1 MHKDIRKH
9 VKASNR
15 NNRNCCLFALYDKG
29 IKVQPKLMDKDDDLR
44 RLGVHAHSASGL
56 ESAFEAQAEHA
67 ILAHDT
73 AQRKTRL
80 DRVQQIIRDL
90 DERISKSKSS
100 TRLDKLLNRL
110 EEVQEE
116 ERALLK
122 AMEHEEKSV
131 APKVVEVA
139 KESTQGMPFLV
150 SLPSKRT
157 TEPLVTTRTDKQERD
172 VSDREY
178 EEPED
183 EGESSESTESEEDY
197 VEDDANDSVYKARIK
212 DWSLRNGLPHEYFLG
227 GLRSQ
232 CIDAEQTFHNFDL
245 VPIVKDKYYLQSQLW
260 NQEMLP
266 YQREG
271 TRWLLLHHSKGEG
284 GVLADEM
291 GLGKTAQTIMMLAA
305 LHISGKFDKPVL
317 VVTPTT
323 IMRQWVREVRRWWSP
338 LRVVILHSSGH
349 LGREALTVAR
359 VRSALREV
367 SERGHV
373 LVTSYGTL
381 RAFSKILL
389 STRWLITV
397 LDEGHRIRNPEA
409 DITKVCKELKGDSRF
424 ILSGTP
430 IQNNL
435 IELWSLLDFVCAG
448 RLGTLPVFKAEF
460 VAPISAGG
468 YVHATHFQ
476 VQLAYQCAC
485 TLKELIEP
493 FLLRRIKA
501 DVAQQLPPKEEQ
513 ILFCQLT
520 AEQRQLYEDC
530 LNSEDI
536 QSILEGERN
545 VLAGI
550 DLLRKICNHT
560 ALLKKERF
568 DSFSV
573 DEHCSKSGKLAVVKA
588 LLGMWREEGHRALL
602 FCQTRQMLDIVEAF
616 VRMLQ
621 LGYLR
626 MDGTTSVRQRS
637 MLVDQFN
644 ADDSIPLFLLTTKV
658 GGLGVNL
665 TGADRVII
673 YDPDW
678 NPSTDLQARER
689 VWRLGQNR
697 PVSIYRLVMS
707 GTIEEK
713 IYHRQIFKQFLTNR
727 ILRDPKQARFF
738 KATDLYDLFTL
749 GDSKQTETAE
759 MFSGLEQEIALK
771 MGRGVHTEP
780 DESVKRDHEELVPDR
795 SHILD
800 ALFHAVD
807 GLHSAIRHDLIVER
821 PSRERLL
828 VQHEVSKLARDA
840 ADALK
845 QSHQLPHLDPNSLS
859 ERLFRTFR
867 ANDDT
872 LTSAQLVTHFSREV
886 NATNSSTLFKAL
898 LKSIATFDHK
908 AKRWQ
913 LGHEFARL

>member
-1 MHKDIRKH
+1 LD
-9 VKASNR
+9 
-15 NNRNCCLFALYDKG
+15 
-29 IKVQPKLMDKDDDLR
+29 
-44 RLGVHAHSASGL
+44 GL
-56 ESAFEAQAEHA
+56 S
-67 ILAHDT
+67 
-73 AQRKTRL
+73 
-80 DRVQQIIRDL
+80 
-90 DERISKSKSS
+90 
-100 TRLDKLLNRL
+100 
-110 EEVQEE
+110 
-116 ERALLK
+116 
-122 AMEHEEKSV
+122 
-131 APKVVEVA
+131 
-139 KESTQGMPFLV
+139 
-150 SLPSKRT
+150 
-157 TEPLVTTRTDKQERD
+157 
-172 VSDREY
+172 
-178 EEPED
+178 
-183 EGESSESTESEEDY
+183 
-197 VEDDANDSVYKARIK
+197 
-212 DWSLRNGLPHEYFLG
+212 
-227 GLRSQ
+227 SQ
-232 CIDAEQTFHNFDL
+232 CINAGQTFHNFDL
-245 VPIVKDKYYLQSQLW
+245 VPVIKDKYCLQSQLW

-271 TRWLLLHHSKGEG
+271 TRWLLSHHSKGEG

-305 LHISGKFDKPVL
+305 LHLSGKFDKPVL
-317 VVTPTT
+317 VITPTT
-323 IMRQWVREVRRWWSP
+323 IMRQWVREMRRWWSP

-349 LGREALTVAR
+349 LGREALTTSR
-359 VRSALREV
+359 VRSVLREMN
-367 SERGHV
+367 ERGHV

-381 RAFSKILL
+381 RAFSKVIL
-389 STRWLITV
+389 SNQWLITV

-409 DITKVCKELKGDSRF
+409 AITKVCKELKADSRF

-448 RLGTLPVFKAEF
+448 RLGSLPVFKAEF

-520 AEQRQLYEDC
+520 TEQRQLYEDC
-530 LNSEDI
+530 LKSDDI

-560 ALLKKERF
+560 ALVRKDKPS
-568 DSFSV
+568 SFSV
-573 DEHCSKSGKLAVVKA
+573 EEHCSKSGKLAVVKA
-588 LLGMWREEGHRALL
+588 LLNVWKEEGHRALL
-602 FCQTRQMLDIVEAF
+602 FCQTRQMLDIVETF
-616 VRMLQ
+616 VKMLQ
-621 LGYLR
+621 IKYLR
-626 MDGTTSVRQRS
+626 MDGTTSVRQRPI
-637 MLVDQFN
+637 LVDQFN
-644 ADDSIPLFLLTTKV
+644 TSDGVPLFLLTTKV

-665 TGADRVII
+665 TGANRVII

-689 VWRLGQNR
+689 VWRLGQHR

-749 GDSKQTETAE
+749 GDNKQAETAE

-771 MGRGVHTEP
+771 MGRRVHVEP
-780 DESVKRDHEELVPDR
+780 DESVKKGHEELVPDNT
-795 SHILD
+795 HILD
-800 ALFHAVD
+800 TLFHAVD

-821 PSRERLL
+821 PSRERIL

-845 QSHQLPHLDPNSLS
+845 QSHQLLHVDPNSLS
-859 ERLFRTFR
+859 ERLFRTVR
-867 ANDDT
+867 ANDSSLSST
-872 LTSAQLVTHFSREV
+872 QLVAHFSKEV

-898 LKSIATFDHK
+898 LKSIATFDHN
-908 AKRWQ
+908 AKKWQ
-913 LGHEFARL
+913 LKHEFAQL